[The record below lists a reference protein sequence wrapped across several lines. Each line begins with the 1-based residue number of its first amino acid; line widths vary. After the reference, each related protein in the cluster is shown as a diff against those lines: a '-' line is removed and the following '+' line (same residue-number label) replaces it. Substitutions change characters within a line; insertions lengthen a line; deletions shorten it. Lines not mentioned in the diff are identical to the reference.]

1 MDELLKKIPPEICW
15 AITAKSLWRLIMRG
29 GKHFAP
35 DLGIGEGAVALGLG
49 KEKYDEINQKLW
61 GDYGRRFLPMIKE
74 IANLTIEDAI
84 GAAKLEL
91 VSMKLWMGPEYQS
104 KITEATPQIAI
115 VRSTK
120 CTCMDS
126 YNEFEVN
133 PAFRNC
139 DLSHQAHMVEGFK
152 LINPKVNFKLTKAMS
167 RGDPYC
173 EFIYKFKEE

>member
-1 MDELLKKIPPEICW
+1 MAELLEEISAEKRW
-15 AITAKSLWRLIMRG
+15 AITAKALWRLLMRG
-29 GKHFAP
+29 GRRFAP

-61 GDYGRRFLPMIKE
+61 GNYGRRFLPMIQE
-74 IANLTIEDAI
+74 IANLTIDDAI

-91 VSMKLWMGPEYQS
+91 VSMKLLMGPKYQS
-104 KITEATPQIAI
+104 EITEATPQIAI

-152 LINPKVNFKLTKAMS
+152 LFNPKLKFKVVKAMS

-173 EFIYKFKEE
+173 EMVIEFQEE